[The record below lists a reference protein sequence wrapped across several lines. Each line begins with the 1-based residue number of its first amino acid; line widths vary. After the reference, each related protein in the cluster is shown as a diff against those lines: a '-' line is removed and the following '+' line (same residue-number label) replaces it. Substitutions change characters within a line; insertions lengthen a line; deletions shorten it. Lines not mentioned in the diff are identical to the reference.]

1 MTGLYIHIPFCK
13 SRCIYCDFYS
23 TTSQSK
29 QEVYVKSVCQE
40 LELKHNL
47 IESDSTLSSIYF
59 GGGTPSLLSVHE
71 LEAIFDA
78 IHRHYSL
85 PPTPIEIT
93 LEANPDDITPDYVKA
108 LCAIGIN
115 RVSLGVQS
123 FSDEQLAFLGRRH
136 NSAQVRKA
144 MDTLRECGIENIS
157 IDLIYGLPEAPLS
170 TFKESLDEAMAIR
183 PPHLSAYALTY
194 EEGTRLTKMATR
206 GNFKPKGD
214 DEVATEYQLLTDTLA
229 PAGYLHYEV
238 SNFALPQWRAHHNSA
253 YWQRRPYLGIGLSA
267 HSFLILQKATCLG
280 DKLYPRGAEV
290 RFANEAHLLSYE
302 RAISKETLPLA
313 FVESLTKQ
321 EQYNEAIMLGLRTQ
335 EGIDLHEIKRQL
347 GTSATERLL
356 RTAQPYIAGGILRH
370 QGQRLFS
377 TERGFF
383 VIDGIIASLFC

>member
-23 TTSQSK
+23 TTSHDK
-29 QEVYVKSVCQE
+29 REVYVKSVCKE
-40 LELKHNL
+40 LELKRSL
-47 IESDSTLSSIYF
+47 LEGDTPLSSIYF

-71 LEAIFDA
+71 LEAIFEA

-85 PPTPIEIT
+85 PSSPIEIT
-93 LEANPDDITPDYVKA
+93 LEANPDDITPDYVKGLLA
-108 LCAIGIN
+108 VGIN

-136 NSAQVRKA
+136 NSAQVRMA

-170 TFKESLDEAMAIR
+170 TFKKSLDEAIALR

-194 EEGTRLTKMATR
+194 EEGTRLTLMATQ
-206 GNFKPKGD
+206 GKFKPKGD
-214 DEVATEYQLLTDTLA
+214 DEVATEYQLLIETLA

-238 SNFALPQWRAHHNSA
+238 SNFALPLWRAQHNSA
-253 YWQRRPYLGIGLSA
+253 YWQRRPYLGIGPSA
-267 HSFLILQKATCLG
+267 HSFLILQKATKLG
-280 DKLYPRGAEV
+280 DTLYPQGAEV
-290 RFANEAHLLSYE
+290 RFANEAQLLSYE
-302 RAISKETLPLA
+302 RAIHKDTLPLSL
-313 FVESLTKQ
+313 VENLTQQ

-335 EGIDLHEIKRQL
+335 EGIDLCEIERKL
-347 GTSATERLL
+347 GPAATERLL
-356 RTAQPYIAGGILRH
+356 RSAQPYIAKGVLCHR
-370 QGQRLFS
+370 GQRLFS
-377 TERGFF
+377 TEQGFF